1 MASMTM
7 LFGASLVGYLVTRFQ
22 NPVWRAGM
30 PGLPSG
36 LWVSTGLL
44 VIVSLAFSRAI
55 AATRRNRF
63 EALEGFLWLAGA
75 AALGFLVMQAQNWHV
90 MMRAEAA
97 ASARTLYAFTFFML
111 TGLHAAHVIGGFV
124 PLAIVI
130 RKTRLRQYSSSRL
143 EGLVL
148 CRRYWD
154 YLGVVWL
161 VLLAAMYVA
170 T

>member
-1 MASMTM
+1 MTM

-22 NPVWRAGM
+22 NPIWRAGM
-30 PGLPSG
+30 PGLPNG
-36 LWVSTGLL
+36 LWVSTALL
-44 VIVSLAFSRAI
+44 VVVSFAFSR
-55 AATRRNRF
+55 RSPRPSRNRF
-63 EALEGFLWLAGA
+63 EALEAFLWLAGA

-90 MMRAEAA
+90 MMRAEAVRRPA
-97 ASARTLYAFTFFML
+97 RSTPSPSSCSRASTPPR
-111 TGLHAAHVIGGFV
+111 VIGGFV

-154 YLGVVWL
+154 FLGVVWL